1 MPMNPPARRVVR
13 AGMRTSRVLGV
24 LAALVLS
31 LLASPIAPASTAA
44 ADANVT
50 VANMAFGPSRVTVGV
65 GDTVTWTFQDATAH
79 TVTSDDGFFDTP
91 PTSGGASRTI
101 RFRSAGTFPYHCS
114 IHSMMVGRVS
124 VPVSATG
131 SAEDGWKLRWLAG
144 EPKNRAYD
152 VQVRRK
158 GSSSW
163 MSLRK
168 STTTGSARF
177 DPGNGTW
184 QVRARTH
191 KGSATSGWSPAVTLS

>member
-1 MPMNPPARRVVR
+1 MRSVR
-13 AGMRTSRVLGV
+13 AA

-31 LLASPIAPASTAA
+31 CLVAVPAHSRRASGGPPAA
-44 ADANVT
+44 VT

-65 GDTVTWTFQDATAH
+65 GETVTWTFQDATAH

-101 RFRSAGTFPYHCS
+101 RFRSAGTYPYHCC

-131 SAEDGWKLRWLAG
+131 SVEDGWKLRWLAG
-144 EPKNRAYD
+144 DNPKNRAYD

-158 GSSSW
+158 GASTW
-163 MSLRK
+163 TSLRK

-177 DPGNGTW
+177 DPGKGTW
-184 QVRARTH
+184 QVRARTL
-191 KGSATSGWSPAVTLS
+191 KGSATSGWSPVGTLS

>member
-1 MPMNPPARRVVR
+1 MRSVR
-13 AGMRTSRVLGV
+13 AAVV
-24 LAALVLS
+24 ALVVSCLV
-31 LLASPIAPASTAA
+31 AVPASSVPGHSASAEADPAA
-44 ADANVT
+44 VT

-131 SAEDGWKLRWLAG
+131 SVEDGWKLRWLAG
-144 EPKNRAYD
+144 ENPKNRAYD

-158 GSSSW
+158 GASTW
-163 MSLRK
+163 TSLRK

-177 DPGNGTW
+177 DPGMGTW

-191 KGSATSGWSPAVTLS
+191 QGSATSGWSPAVTLS